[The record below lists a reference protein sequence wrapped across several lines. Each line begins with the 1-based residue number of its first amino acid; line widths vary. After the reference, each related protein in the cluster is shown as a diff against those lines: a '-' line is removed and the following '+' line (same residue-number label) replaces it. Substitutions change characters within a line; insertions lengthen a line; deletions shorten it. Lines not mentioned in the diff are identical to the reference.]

1 MIAAL
6 RRKLALLLTGVL
18 SAVILCTALA
28 ALIVS
33 ERQMPGRF
41 AEDIRIDQK
50 AVDHPFVVTDIFLK
64 QRVHDDGGGARI
76 FQMQH
81 GVDVVT
87 ERR

>member
-33 ERQMPGRF
+33 ERQM
-41 AEDIRIDQK
+41 E
-50 AVDHPFVVTDIFLK
+50 
-64 QRVHDDGGGARI
+64 
-76 FQMQH
+76 
-81 GVDVVT
+81 
-87 ERR
+87 ESE